1 LRPQAPC
8 LWLRLR
14 LGADEPSLRLAPL
27 MVEQVFALI
36 SELRASGLSILLVEQ
51 KSRQMLRVADH
62 AFLLETGRMCASG
75 TPDELPASP
84 ALAEAFLSGIA
95 PAA

>member
-1 LRPQAPC
+1 LRSQAPC

-51 KSRQMLRVADH
+51 KAR
-62 AFLLETGRMCASG
+62 
-75 TPDELPASP
+75 
-84 ALAEAFLSGIA
+84 
-95 PAA
+95 